1 MESYQFNQRVYKTIP
16 ELVNAMGSSWNDGRT
31 FLFNGGFRN
40 QIKNTD
46 KALANSCAYL
56 EKKWKDNPKKGNLL
70 FLQWIVKMPGVRN
83 LYWMGKNY
91 GDLDHVN
98 SLLKPPLSDE
108 SRRLFTLMIQE
119 QILSEFVKN
128 SGRNERTVSNVRH
141 LERCYIKPDTKFNK
155 SNIFAILQ
163 VILREEKVFNY
174 DGEQFR
180 SVQELSAYLQKYADR
195 SKELLS
201 LKVSGLFQND
211 ANFIPAFEGWLLN
224 LGYQKELALWKD
236 RFQAGTSDNANDDA
250 FVDLEEVETQKQAK
264 DQDNADFSQ
273 NAKLYD
279 VEFIK
284 LLEKYPDSVSDT
296 IRFNGML
303 NDCFPGKNLQ
313 NFLIVSLYKMDIIK
327 ALNDASELNEMFA
340 SRFIKRMVTDFG
352 VKEDFARWAV
362 SIWCVCYGETIL
374 KKRNRV
380 SLYDVV

>member
-91 GDLDHVN
+91 GDLDRVCT
-98 SLLKPPLSDE
+98 LLKPPLSDE